1 MLRPLREDDDA
12 DRPYDAFVS
21 YSHHDERFAVELA
34 RRLERGAAR
43 RLCLH
48 ERDWRP
54 GDWIPAQIARSVR
67 RSRRTLVLLSERF
80 LASAWARAELR
91 EAYGAALRSSRPRLL
106 LVLLPGLTA
115 ARAAAADPALRAYL
129 AAATYLRWEDP
140 LFWDKLLLAL
150 PKPRAP
156 GTAGAPAPPPPL
168 PLPPLPPLPPL
179 AAPAPPPCA

>member
-21 YSHHDERFAVELA
+21 FSHHDEWFAAELA

-67 RSRRTLVLLSERF
+67 LSRRTLVLLSERF

-106 LVLLPGLTA
+106 LVLLPGLA
-115 ARAAAADPALRAYL
+115 PARAAAADPALRAYL

-156 GTAGAPAPPPPL
+156 GTAGAPPL
-168 PLPPLPPLPPL
+168 PLLPLPPLPPL